1 VFFVGAA
8 VLFLLKPF
16 RLTCYTGFQL
26 SFGGRL
32 LTIGI
37 EAVSNCI
44 CVSEQLKLRVYR
56 LFGFCFVEK
65 CFYRWCSLDIP
76 YRIL

>member
-1 VFFVGAA
+1 MFFVGAA

-16 RLTCYTGFQL
+16 WPTCYTGFQL

-37 EAVSNCI
+37 EVSNCI

-65 CFYRWCSLDIP
+65 CFYRCSLDIP
-76 YRIL
+76 YCIL

>member
-8 VLFLLKPF
+8 VLSLLKPF

-37 EAVSNCI
+37 EAVSNCMCI
-44 CVSEQLKLRVYR
+44 RTVEIEGVPIIWI
-56 LFGFCFVEK
+56 LFC
-65 CFYRWCSLDIP
+65 
-76 YRIL
+76 